1 MKAQEKAPARA
12 ENTEPGN
19 NQEHSEDATDMV
31 DGKPID
37 LNTLEDQAPK
47 GFAPGAVFY
56 DSPCGGYLVDGG
68 TSFYRWSKRN
78 AVLNGLRRWHA
89 AEYGM
94 DDKESAL
101 AAKSALD
108 DRELDGAVQWAGSI
122 AGHKRGKAFDT
133 DGLPIL
139 ILSEAKLVNPVAG
152 RISVI
157 GGIIRQAFPDDD
169 QCSVMLGWLAT
180 RLRAVR
186 AGIHCPAP
194 MLVIAGPVNAGK
206 SLIAWIV
213 TQLLGG
219 RVANPHAAWTGGI
232 LWNDNLIGAELL
244 LIDDCIGSTDI
255 RSRRSLAAKFKE
267 AMYPAQID
275 MRKRHSSSIAIRPVW
290 AVMVCCNDTPESL
303 QIIPPLDADM
313 SDKVIMLRAEPIK
326 PPVDDP
332 STPEG
337 KRELR
342 QLIRAELPAMAAF
355 LETFEI
361 PDHLRDSRAGITA
374 WRHPELAGAI
384 ESTSPARRL
393 EELLSIAL
401 LNEGIWNDL
410 PCDMV
415 AAEIEARLLNHE
427 NSMREQARGLFY
439 WHGACGSALAKLATM
454 ENRHVTCGEYDGHRK
469 TPRYR
474 ITR

>member
-1 MKAQEKAPARA
+1 MNPAS
-12 ENTEPGN
+12 
-19 NQEHSEDATDMV
+19 NQTA
-31 DGKPID
+31 KPID
-37 LNTLEDQAPK
+37 LDALDVQAPK
-47 GFAPGAVFY
+47 GFAPDSVFY
-56 DSPCGGYLVDGG
+56 DSPSGVYLVDGG
-68 TSFYRWSKRN
+68 TSFFRWSKRS
-78 AVLNGLRRWHA
+78 AVLNGLRRWYA
-89 AEYGM
+89 TEYGF
-94 DDKESAL
+94 DDKESAV

-122 AGHKRGKAFDT
+122 AGHRRGMSFDA

-139 ILSEAKLVNPVAG
+139 ILSEAKLVDPVAG
-152 RISVI
+152 KVPVI

-180 RLRAVR
+180 RYRAVR

-255 RSRRSLAAKFKE
+255 RSRRSLASKFKE
-267 AMYPAQID
+267 AMYPAQFE
-275 MRKRHSSSIAIRPVW
+275 MRKRHSSSIVIRPVW
-290 AVMVCCNDTPESL
+290 AVMVCCNDTSESL
-303 QIIPPLDADM
+303 QIIPPLDADTC
-313 SDKVIMLRAEPIK
+313 DKVIMLRAELIK

-337 KRELR
+337 KRELQR
-342 QLIRAELPAMAAF
+342 MIRGELPAMAAF

-361 PDHLRDSRAGITA
+361 PEHLRDSRAGITA

-393 EELLSIAL
+393 DELLSIAL
-401 LNEGIWNDL
+401 LNQGIWNDL
-410 PCDMV
+410 PCEM
-415 AAEIEARLLNHE
+415 ATAEIEARLLDHG
-427 NSMREQARGLFY
+427 SSVRDQARSLFY

-454 ENRHVTCGEYDGHRK
+454 ENRHVSSGEFDRTRK
-469 TPRYR
+469 APRYR
-474 ITR
+474 VSR